1 MSRERVAKEPQED
14 GEPFLGGEIGLEGF
28 SELWQQD
35 HVEDHTEEF
44 LLPRDVVEDG
54 VHWFLRCIRFGV

>member
-1 MSRERVAKEPQED
+1 MASLSSAARSAWRSSPSCGSKITLRIVK
-14 GEPFLGGEIGLEGF
+14 
-28 SELWQQD
+28 
-35 HVEDHTEEF
+35 DHTEEF